1 MHPVPD
7 AILDL
12 LADHHVL
19 TLSVQ
24 DAQGPWACNAFFI
37 YDPREVALVF
47 LGSLD
52 TRHAQAMLA
61 DARVAGCVAGQPR
74 DISQILGLQFA
85 GRARLVEEEDEKARV
100 LALYHQRFP
109 ETRHVSAPVWA
120 VSLDTMKLTDNRVKF
135 GTKTHWRRAVESG
148 AAQT

>member
-1 MHPVPD
+1 MHPVPG
-7 AILDL
+7 AMLAL
-12 LADHHVL
+12 LAEHHVL

-24 DAQGPWACNAFFI
+24 DAQGPWACSAFFV
-37 YDPREVALVF
+37 YDPRDVALVF

-52 TRHAQAMLA
+52 TRHARAIQA

-85 GRARLVEEEDEKARV
+85 GAARLVEDEDEKARV

-109 ETRHVSAPVWA
+109 ETRDVSAPVWA
-120 VSLDTMKLTDNRVKF
+120 ATLDAMKLTDNRVKF
-135 GTKTHWRRAVESG
+135 GTKTHWRRVAE
-148 AAQT
+148 